1 MVIKIK
7 MSLSHNSPRG
17 EDFLGLSKSAV
28 AGDSVH
34 QVSAEPGLTPSGF
47 RDYILLE
54 VGLT

>member
-47 RDYILLE
+47 RDHILLE